1 MTNSIIRNKKS
12 ILRRYPG
19 NASSKF
25 TMSAVEAA
33 IREVQPGKLISKAV
47 KRIGSRFTV
56 LDISNKTLTYDLS
69 EYDKFYVVG
78 AGKASVPMAEGLTR
92 ALRQGSVKAMQISG
106 SINTPYGT
114 SKEIHGIDV
123 IEAGHP
129 LPDTNSIRGTKR
141 IVGILSRAKPS
152 DLVFVLLSGGGSAL
166 LSLPMR
172 GITLANKRYVTKSL
186 LSAGAAIQDLNVVR
200 MHLSQVKGG
209 KLIRFSPWSTTFLTL
224 VISDVIGDDIQTIAS
239 GPTYPNCTS
248 FIETKRILSKYDIWN
263 VDNSHMERIRKI
275 VTNGIKT
282 EQNGHRDMLE
292 LNSKT
297 DYAIIGNNAMA
308 CEAASQYL
316 RSKKIDTLVLGSHF
330 GGDVAEHG
338 KWLSHLTNELKSLS
352 ASLAIVL
359 GGETTVRLNK
369 QGNNGIGG
377 RNQESALHALLSLE
391 SYPGLDVSICC
402 VGTDGIDGNST
413 AAGALVTGAMINQN
427 SSNKKELQRYLE
439 NHDSSNA
446 FKRLGSQIITG
457 KTLTNVND
465 LDVICRL
472 ASSYGS
478 DGS

>member
-1 MTNSIIRNKKS
+1 MTNSIIRNKNS

-19 NASSKF
+19 IASSKF

-47 KRIGSRFTV
+47 KRIGGRLTV
-56 LDISNKTLTYDLS
+56 SDISNKTLTYDLW

-78 AGKASVPMAEGLTR
+78 AGKASVPMAEGLIH
-92 ALRQGSVKAMQISG
+92 ALRQGSVNAMQISG
-106 SINTPYGT
+106 SIITPYGT
-114 SKEIHGIDV
+114 SKKIHGIDV

-141 IVGILSRAKPS
+141 IVSILSRAKPS

-166 LSLPMR
+166 LSLPIR

-186 LSAGAAIQDLNVVR
+186 LSTGAAIQDLNVVR

-224 VISDVIGDDIQTIAS
+224 IISDVIGDDVRTIAS
-239 GPTYPNCTS
+239 GPTYPNCAS
-248 FIETKRILSKYDIWN
+248 FIDAKSILSKYDIWS
-263 VDNSHMERIRKI
+263 VDNSHMERIRRV
-275 VTNGIKT
+275 VTDGIET
-282 EQNGHRDMLE
+282 EQNGHDMVE

-330 GGDVAEHG
+330 GGDVADHG
-338 KWLSHLTNELKSLS
+338 KWLSHLANELKTLS
-352 ASLAIVL
+352 ASFAIVL

-369 QGNNGIGG
+369 QGNNGTGG

-391 SYPGLDVSICC
+391 SYIGLDVSICC

-413 AAGALVTGAMINQN
+413 AAGALVTGTMTNQD
-427 SSNKKELQRYLE
+427 SCNKNELQRYLE

-446 FKRLGSQIITG
+446 FKRLGSQVLTG

-465 LDVICRL
+465 LAVICRL
-472 ASSYGS
+472 ASSYGR